1 MILTSTDDDRDAW
14 LEAGRKLFAGPCDFL
29 LGAASLDQLPANDAI
44 EVAFAGRSNVGKSS
58 LINALTGRK
67 DLARISNTPGRTRQ
81 LNYFTLGTEVML
93 VDMPGHGYAR
103 ASKTLIAD
111 WTELVRDYLRG
122 RPQLRRVFLLIDS
135 RHGLKPNDREVM
147 ALMDDCAV
155 AYQIVMTKCDKLKK
169 GQLEQMRQ
177 RLDDDMRKH
186 PAGHPVILV
195 TSSRKGEGLGDVR
208 AEIAR
213 LGLDDR

>member
-1 MILTSTDDDRDAW
+1 MTTADEDRDKW
-14 LEAGRKLFAGPCDFL
+14 LEAGRKLFAGSCDFL
-29 LGAASLDQLPANDAI
+29 LGAAALDQIPDNDAI

-67 DLARISNTPGRTRQ
+67 NLARISNTPGRTRQ
-81 LNYFTLGTEVML
+81 LNYFSLGADVML

-103 ASKTLIAD
+103 ASKKLIAD
-111 WTELVRDYLRG
+111 WTGLVRDYLRG

-147 ALMDDCAV
+147 AIMDVCAV
-155 AYQIVMTKCDKLKK
+155 AYQIVMTKCDKLNK
-169 GQLEQMRQ
+169 GQLEQMKLK
-177 RLDDDMRKH
+177 LDGEIRKH
-186 PAGHPVILV
+186 PAVHPVILV
-195 TSSRKGEGLGDVR
+195 TSSRKGDGLEDVR